1 MKTAFQLIRYR
12 REHGGYEK
20 EIQGP
25 WIFET
30 IEDAQA
36 KIDELVH
43 FGQVEELTIEHV
55 DVNDDSAFEP
65 EGRNAA
71 RRRRPKPSPASLHR
85 SNR

>member
-55 DVNDDSAFEP
+55 DVNDDSAFEDMT
-65 EGRNAA
+65 GVRVWLDSIQYDDDGNALSA
-71 RRRRPKPSPASLHR
+71 
-85 SNR
+85 